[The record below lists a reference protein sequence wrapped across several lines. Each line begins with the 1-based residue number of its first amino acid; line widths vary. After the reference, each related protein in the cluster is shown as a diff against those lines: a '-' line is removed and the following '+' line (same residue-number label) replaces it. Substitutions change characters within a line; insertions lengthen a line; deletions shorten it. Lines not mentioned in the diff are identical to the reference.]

1 MEYHFLEIGI
11 TYLLGIAMPG
21 PSITLIIKNGLIY
34 SKKSAIYSCLGVML
48 GIGLQ
53 SGIVLTGLTIFG
65 SDTYLIQILKFLSSF
80 YLIYLSIKIF
90 LKYKIK
96 LYYNNFIITFFK
108 NLIKIYKKKYLPLPK
123 TYIIRGNYILKII
136 KYSNFTE
143 GLLLELLNPLAL
155 SFFIS
160 VLSIMTN
167 YEEFWYIKF
176 LYWLEIVIIGLL
188 WFCGVAIFSSSIKKT
203 NNNFLSCIQ
212 PIEIVAGITFL
223 FFGLKSFLEINII
236 SNWF

>member
-53 SGIVLTGLTIFG
+53 SGIVLTGLTIF
-65 SDTYLIQILKFLSSF
+65 SDTYLINILKFLSSF

-90 LKYKIK
+90 FKYKK
-96 LYYNNFIITFFK
+96 NLYCNNFIVTIFN
-108 NLIKIYKKKYLPLPK
+108 NLVRIYKKKIFLPK
-123 TYIIRGNYILKII
+123 TYIIKESYILKII
-136 KYSNFTE
+136 KYSNFME

-176 LYWLEIVIIGLL
+176 LYWLEILIIGLL
-188 WFCGVAIFSSSIKKT
+188 WFCGVAIFSSSMKKT
-203 NNNFLSCIQ
+203 SNNFLSCIQ
-212 PIEIVAGITFL
+212 PIETVAGIIFL
-223 FFGLKSFLEINII
+223 FFGLRSLLEINII
-236 SNWF
+236 SNIMS

>member
-80 YLIYLSIKIF
+80 YLIYLSVKIF
-90 LKYKIK
+90 FKYKK
-96 LYYNNFIITFFK
+96 NLYYNNFIITILR
-108 NLIKIYKKKYLPLPK
+108 NLIRIYKKKIFLPK
-123 TYIIRGNYILKII
+123 TYIIKGVYILKMI
-136 KYSNFTE
+136 KYSNFIE

-203 NNNFLSCIQ
+203 GKTFLSCIQ

-223 FFGLKSFLEINII
+223 FFGLKSFSEINII